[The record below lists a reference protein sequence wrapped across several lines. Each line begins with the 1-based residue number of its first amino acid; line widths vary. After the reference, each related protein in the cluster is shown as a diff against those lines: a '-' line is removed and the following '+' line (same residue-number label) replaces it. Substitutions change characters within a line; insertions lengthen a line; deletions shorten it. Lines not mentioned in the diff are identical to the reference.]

1 MRTLYFD
8 CFAGISGDMTIGA
21 LLDAGVRFE
30 DLREQLGTVP
40 LRDYKISAERVM
52 RGSLAA
58 TKFNVAFQEAE
69 HHERHLSDIAE
80 MVERSQLSAKTKAR
94 ATQIFEKLAAAEAQ
108 VHGKTIEEVHFHEVG
123 AVDSIIDIVG
133 AAICS
138 ELLGIE
144 RFVCSPLRVGYGSI
158 QAAHGTLPIPA
169 PGTAE
174 ILRGTPIYAGDRE
187 GEFVTPTGAAIVASL
202 CDSFSTMPP
211 IEFDTIGYGAGTR
224 NPKDF
229 PNVLRVIC
237 GKAIDEQADNKMTG
251 QQLPER
257 YISGN
262 IEAQLIQVI
271 ETNID
276 DMNPQSYG
284 FIMDKAFA
292 LGALDVFL
300 TPVQMKKNRPGV
312 LLTVLCKEGQFAALI
327 DLLLTETTTLGVRYY
342 QAHRRILEREIEMVQ
357 TEFGEVRIKI
367 ARQGER
373 ILHFQPEF
381 DDCAQVAE
389 RTGVS
394 LLDVQQAAIAAYR
407 KAIEK

>member
-30 DLREQLGTVP
+30 DLREQLRTVP
-40 LRDYKISAERVM
+40 LRDYEISAERVI

-58 TKFNVAFQEAE
+58 TKFTVAFQESE
-69 HHERHLSDIAE
+69 HHERHLSDIADL
-80 MVERSQLSAKTKAR
+80 VQRSQLSETTKAR
-94 ATQIFEKLAAAEAQ
+94 AIQIFEKLAAAEAH

-133 AAICS
+133 AVICF
-138 ELLGIE
+138 ELLSIE
-144 RFVCSPLRVGYGSI
+144 KFVSSPLRVGSGSI

-174 ILRGTPIYAGDRE
+174 ILRGIPLYAGERE
-187 GEFVTPTGAAIVASL
+187 GEFVTPTGAAIIASL
-202 CDSFSTMPP
+202 CENFGALPSLE
-211 IEFDTIGYGAGTR
+211 IDTIGYGAGTR
-224 NPKDF
+224 NPKGF
-229 PNVLRVIC
+229 SNVLRVIC
-237 GKAIDEQADNKMTG
+237 GKAVDEQADEKMTG
-251 QQLPER
+251 QQLPEK
-257 YISGN
+257 YTSGN
-262 IEAQLIQVI
+262 TEAQSVQVI

-312 LLTVLCKEGQFAALI
+312 LLTVLCREEQFASLV

-342 QAHRRILEREIEMVQ
+342 QAQRRILERQIETVQ

-367 ARQGER
+367 AWQGER

-381 DDCAQVAE
+381 DDCAQIAE
-389 RTGVS
+389 KADVS

-407 KAIEK
+407 KALEK